1 MSLAPRHSRLPT
13 AVWFVALA
21 FTGLELAVAARR
33 PALGYVDQP
42 PLAPLLT
49 RITAVLGTNPI
60 AVRTLP
66 AVAGGLL
73 VAGAAKLAG
82 LFGGGRF
89 AQILAAVATACAPV
103 ILGAAHLAGTTIF
116 DLLAWTG
123 VLLAVTTAI
132 QTGRPRYWL
141 LAGVTAGIGLEFKD
155 LVLLLAASLV
165 AGLLLTRRG
174 AVLRTRWPWLAAGLA
189 VFLWIPNLLWQVLNG
204 WPLLTMAAILHSEHS
219 SANDHVTVLPAQLL
233 YVGILAAPVVVAGF
247 IWLWRQ
253 REFRYLAVAALL
265 LLAYVVIDIPGRPY
279 YDDGLL
285 PALFAG
291 GAIAIE
297 RHFSASRRL
306 SRGGWIAAPVVG
318 ALIALPIT
326 LPVLPQS
333 ILHDIPGLHKLNY
346 DLRETVGWPE
356 FTTAV
361 ANFAASMKRA
371 GTPPT
376 AIFTSNYGE
385 ASALLV
391 FGSQDDLPPVISAHN
406 NYWLWG
412 PQGAS
417 DQVVLTIGVGD
428 ELDSY
433 FGACRAITQLHA
445 PDGVVNDED
454 GVVVGLCTA
463 PREPWT
469 QIWPS
474 IRNFS

>member
-1 MSLAPRHSRLPT
+1 
-13 AVWFVALA
+13 
-21 FTGLELAVAARR
+21 
-33 PALGYVDQP
+33 
-42 PLAPLLT
+42 
-49 RITAVLGTNPI
+49 
-60 AVRTLP
+60 
-66 AVAGGLL
+66 
-73 VAGAAKLAG
+73 
-82 LFGGGRF
+82 
-89 AQILAAVATACAPV
+89 
-103 ILGAAHLAGTTIF
+103 
-116 DLLAWTG
+116 
-123 VLLAVTTAI
+123 
-132 QTGRPRYWL
+132 
-141 LAGVTAGIGLEFKD
+141 
-155 LVLLLAASLV
+155 
-165 AGLLLTRRG
+165 
-174 AVLRTRWPWLAAGLA
+174 
-189 VFLWIPNLLWQVLNG
+189 
-204 WPLLTMAAILHSEHS
+204 
-219 SANDHVTVLPAQLL
+219 
-233 YVGILAAPVVVAGF
+233 
-247 IWLWRQ
+247 
-253 REFRYLAVAALL
+253 
-265 LLAYVVIDIPGRPY
+265 
-279 YDDGLL
+279 
-285 PALFAG
+285 
-291 GAIAIE
+291 
-297 RHFSASRRL
+297 
-306 SRGGWIAAPVVG
+306 
-318 ALIALPIT
+318 
-326 LPVLPQS
+326 
-333 ILHDIPGLHKLNY
+333 LNY
-346 DLRETVGWPE
+346 DLGETVGWPE